1 MINRSFVERLIRD
14 IYDSIESIRELTS
27 KDYERMTKA
36 ERLAVRYS
44 IVAISEA
51 LSALA
56 IHIVRKVLNK
66 SPDNIHEALILLEE
80 RKIIGRDVREEI
92 SSLMRLR
99 NILVHRYWTVD
110 DHMIYQS
117 IKGDFE
123 AVEKFIE
130 RIRNE
135 FRI

>member
-117 IKGDFE
+117 VKGDFE